1 MENSYSNRIPEPCA
15 VALFG
20 VTGHLSRH
28 KILPAFYD
36 LFHRGLLPAG
46 FALVGFARREW
57 SREEF
62 TEWAKGE
69 IRENCRTDFKEGV
82 FSLLAPHFYF
92 CRGSFDEEE
101 RFEDLKREMEKASRE
116 QGAGGRKM
124 FYLSI
129 PPASFPKVI
138 ERLKGCGLA
147 DLKNPLQKVVIEK
160 PFGWDLE
167 SAKDLDSLL
176 SSAFSTSQIFRV
188 DHYLGKEMVQNLLP
202 LRFENPIFSALWS
215 SKYVDHVEISMFET
229 AGVEGRAGY
238 YEKAGAARDV
248 LQNHLMQL
256 LALTAMERPEGGES
270 AREKKIEVL
279 KSCSIKDLK
288 RTSARGQ
295 YASGFAE
302 GRFVRGYREEPGVDP
317 LSLTDTFAALK
328 VEVASQ
334 RWEGAPFYLRT
345 GKRLDKRSAEVA
357 LVFRRPEAAS
367 PFFPAGQDSLVFKI
381 QPDEGVWAE
390 FESKAPGREILRDAR
405 MGFSYRSEFAGGSPE
420 AYENLVLDAMLGDV
434 SLFPSEEETEL
445 AWKITDE
452 LEEFWSL
459 EPSTLE
465 FYEAGSCG
473 PLGAARL
480 MERDG
485 RKWRK
490 M

>member
-1 MENSYSNRIPEPCA
+1 MENSYSSLIPEPCA
-15 VALFG
+15 IALFG

-36 LFHRGLLPAG
+36 LFHRGMLPAG

-57 SREEF
+57 SQEEF
-62 TEWAKGE
+62 ALWAKGE
-69 IRENCRTDFKEGV
+69 IRENCRTEFDEGV

-92 CRGSFDEEE
+92 SKGTFGDEGSFEALKEE
-101 RFEDLKREMEKASRE
+101 MGKAAGE
-116 QGAGGRKM
+116 QGAKGKM

-129 PPASFPKVI
+129 PPASFPQVV
-138 ERLKGCGLA
+138 EMLKRGGLA
-147 DLKNPLQKVVIEK
+147 DPKDPFRKVVIEK

-167 SAKDLDSLL
+167 SAKSLDSLL
-176 SSAFSTSQIFRV
+176 ASAFSPSQVFRV

-202 LRFENPIFSALWS
+202 LRFENPVFSALWS
-215 SKYVDHVEISMFET
+215 SECVDHVEISVAES
-229 AGVEGRAGY
+229 AGVEGRAAY

-256 LALTAMERPEGGES
+256 LALTAMEKPENGES
-270 AREKKIEVL
+270 EREKKVEAL
-279 KSCSIKDLK
+279 KSCSVSDLK

-295 YASGFAE
+295 YSAGFAS

-317 LSLTDTFAALK
+317 LSLADTFAALK
-328 VEVASQ
+328 VEVNTP

-345 GKRLDKRSAEVA
+345 GKRLAKRSAEVA
-357 LVFRRPEAAS
+357 LVLKRPLAAS
-367 PFFPAGQDSLVFKI
+367 FLPGGEEDCVTFKI
-381 QPDEGVWAE
+381 QPGEGVWAK
-390 FESKAPGREILRDAR
+390 FSSKAPGKEILRGAL
-405 MGFSYRSEFAGGSPE
+405 MGFSYREEFAEGSPE
-420 AYENLVLDAMLGDV
+420 AYENLVMDAMLGKS

-445 AWKITDE
+445 SWKITDE
-452 LEEFWSL
+452 LEGFWRR

-465 FYEAGSCG
+465 FYEAGSWG
-473 PLGAARL
+473 PSSAERL

-490 M
+490 L

>member
-1 MENSYSNRIPEPCA
+1 MENSYWSPIPEPCA
-15 VALFG
+15 IALFG

-62 TEWAKGE
+62 ALWTKEQ
-69 IRENCRTDFKEGV
+69 IRENCRTKFDEEV
-82 FSLLAPHFYF
+82 FSLLCPHFYF
-92 CRGSFDEEE
+92 SKGTFDDEESF
-101 RFEDLKREMEKASRE
+101 RALKGEMERASKE
-116 QGAGGRKM
+116 QGAREKM

-129 PPASFPKVI
+129 PPASFPLVV

-147 DLKNPLQKVVIEK
+147 DPKDPFQKVVIEK

-167 SAKDLDSLL
+167 SARSLNALL
-176 SSAFSTSQIFRV
+176 SSAFSSSQVFRV
-188 DHYLGKEMVQNLLP
+188 DHYLGKEMVQDLLP
-202 LRFENPIFSALWS
+202 LRRENPLFGALWS
-215 SKYVDHVEISMFET
+215 SKYVDHVEISVAES
-229 AGVEGRAGY
+229 AGVEGRAAY

-256 LALTAMERPEGGES
+256 LALTAMEEPKRGEE
-270 AREKKIEVL
+270 REKKIEVL
-279 KSCSIKDLK
+279 KSCSVSDLK

-295 YASGFAE
+295 YSAGFASGK
-302 GRFVRGYREEPGVDP
+302 FVPGYRQEPGVDP
-317 LSLTDTFAALK
+317 LSFTDTFAALK
-328 VEVASQ
+328 IQVLTP

-345 GKRLDKRSAEVA
+345 GKRLAKRSAEVA
-357 LVFRRPEAAS
+357 LVLKQNETLPSGGNANA
-367 PFFPAGQDSLVFKI
+367 LVFRI
-381 QPDEGVWAE
+381 QPGEGVWAE
-390 FESKAPGREILRDAR
+390 FSTKAPGKEILREAR
-405 MGFSYRSEFAGGSPE
+405 MGFSYKAEFAEGCPE
-420 AYENLVLDAMLGDV
+420 AYENLALDAMLGRT
-434 SLFPSEEETEL
+434 SMFPSEEETEL
-445 AWKITDE
+445 SWKITDE
-452 LEEFWSL
+452 LEEFWKR

-473 PLGAARL
+473 PNSAAKL

-490 M
+490 L

>member
-1 MENSYSNRIPEPCA
+1 
-15 VALFG
+15 
-20 VTGHLSRH
+20 
-28 KILPAFYD
+28 
-36 LFHRGLLPAG
+36 
-46 FALVGFARREW
+46 
-57 SREEF
+57 
-62 TEWAKGE
+62 
-69 IRENCRTDFKEGV
+69 
-82 FSLLAPHFYF
+82 
-92 CRGSFDEEE
+92 
-101 RFEDLKREMEKASRE
+101 
-116 QGAGGRKM
+116 
-124 FYLSI
+124 
-129 PPASFPKVI
+129 
-138 ERLKGCGLA
+138 
-147 DLKNPLQKVVIEK
+147 
-160 PFGWDLE
+160 
-167 SAKDLDSLL
+167 
-176 SSAFSTSQIFRV
+176 
-188 DHYLGKEMVQNLLP
+188 
-202 LRFENPIFSALWS
+202 
-215 SKYVDHVEISMFET
+215 
-229 AGVEGRAGY
+229 
-238 YEKAGAARDV
+238 
-248 LQNHLMQL
+248 
-256 LALTAMERPEGGES
+256 
-270 AREKKIEVL
+270 
-279 KSCSIKDLK
+279 
-288 RTSARGQ
+288 
-295 YASGFAE
+295 
-302 GRFVRGYREEPGVDP
+302 
-317 LSLTDTFAALK
+317 TFAALK

-367 PFFPAGQDSLVFKI
+367 PFLPAGQDSLVFKI